1 MGLPRGCGATQGA
14 AWSVAPPRA
23 VRLWTTQRANGNIL
37 NDLSAP
43 APCREALRRSPQP
56 CQPPVRAM
64 AMPAAS
70 PQRITERTQRARIRN
85 RVISILT
92 LLAVIIVLF
101 AFLVNYSGFNDW
113 KRIDTNLTIFVAVNV
128 NIVLLTTV
136 FYMLLRNLFKLIYER
151 KQPFAGVRLKTKLI
165 IAFVALSLPSTAF
178 HLMASGFMAF
188 LFENWSQGEFSR
200 VLTNAQVV
208 TRELSARDEALMR
221 QHADE
226 VLAYLPRKRE
236 AYARPDWLGGY
247 RPRFDGGVF
256 VYDSNDQLIAQWV
269 SGETAAGAWRYPPPQ
284 DFQAPEGTTW
294 ADQRGEH
301 AVRHVLRPVPDS
313 PLKVEVLAL
322 TTPELT
328 NALSVLTRRFEHSR
342 FFSRDL
348 AALVL
353 TFLIVMTL
361 LIIFAATWIAFY
373 LARGF
378 VAPIERLDDAT
389 HRVSEGELGYQ
400 VDRSSLGPLELD
412 FAGLVTSFNAM
423 SRQLK
428 EQNLALLQ
436 TTEDLRSSHHQLG
449 ERNRLVELLLEN
461 IDAGILSLDPQGN
474 VTALN
479 RTTRRLVQLR
489 QEPWQDRH
497 YRVVLPR
504 EVVDLL
510 DEMQDRMRVESK
522 RQLTRNLTLT
532 ANRKSAIIEVNLL
545 ALENQDGQSEGTV
558 ALLKDVS
565 ALQRNQRAL
574 AWREVARRIAHEIKN
589 PLTPIQLSAQRIR
602 RKYLDALD
610 GDGGVLDQC
619 TATII
624 NEVSSLKKMVNE
636 FSQFAKLPESR
647 PMPGDINTVI
657 KELSDFYE
665 NGLPEHVR
673 LDLELDGNLPPFP
686 LDREQMKRA
695 FTNLIDN
702 AVAAINGGG
711 TITIRTAFDAQAQA
725 VNVDVMDDGA
735 GVPDH
740 IRSRMFEPYTSTKE
754 GGTGLG
760 LTIVN
765 QIVSDHN
772 GYIRYSDRKP
782 RGTVFSM
789 EFRLR

>member
-1 MGLPRGCGATQGA
+1 M
-14 AWSVAPPRA
+14 
-23 VRLWTTQRANGNIL
+23 
-37 NDLSAP
+37 
-43 APCREALRRSPQP
+43 
-56 CQPPVRAM
+56 
-64 AMPAAS
+64 AS
-70 PQRITERTQRARIRN
+70 PSVPSKRSEAQARRDRVRIRN
-85 RVISILT
+85 RVISILS

-178 HLMASGFMAF
+178 HLMAGGFMAF

-208 TRELSARDEALMR
+208 TKELTSRDDARMR
-221 QHADE
+221 QRADE
-226 VLAYLPRKRE
+226 LVAYLPRKRT
-236 AYARPDWLGGY
+236 AYDRPDWLGGY
-247 RPRFDGGVF
+247 RPSFEGGVF
-256 VYDSNDQLIAQWV
+256 VYDKDDQLIAQWV
-269 SGETAAGAWRYPPPQ
+269 SGEAAGAAWQYPPPQ
-284 DFQAPEGTTW
+284 EFQNGSEIAWT
-294 ADQRGEH
+294 DQHGGR
-301 AVRHVLRPVPDS
+301 AARHVLRPVPDS
-313 PLKVEVLAL
+313 PLKVEVLTL
-322 TTPELT
+322 TPPELT
-328 NALSVLTRRFEHSR
+328 TALTVLNSRFEHSR

-378 VAPIERLDDAT
+378 VAPIEKLDDAT

-400 VDRSSLGPLELD
+400 VDQSSLGPLEAD
-412 FAGLVTSFNAM
+412 FAGVVTSFNAM

-428 EQNLALLQ
+428 EQNLKLLQ
-436 TTEDLRSSHHQLG
+436 TTEDLRASHHQLG

-461 IDAGILSLDPQGN
+461 IDAGIVSLDPMGS

-479 RTTRRLVQLR
+479 RTARRLVQLR
-489 QEPWQDRH
+489 QDTWQDRH
-497 YRVVLPR
+497 YRAVLPR
-504 EVVDLL
+504 DVVDLL
-510 DEMQDRMRVESK
+510 DEMLDRMRTESK
-522 RQLTRNLTLT
+522 RQLTRNLNLA
-532 ANRKSAIIEVNLL
+532 ANRKAAIIEVNLL

-602 RKYLDALD
+602 RKYLAGLD
-610 GDGGVLDQC
+610 GEGDVLDQC

-624 NEVSSLKKMVNE
+624 NEVTSLKKMVNE
-636 FSQFAKLPESR
+636 FSLFAKLPESR
-647 PMPGDINTVI
+647 PMPGDLNAVI

-665 NGLPEHVR
+665 NGLPEQVR
-673 LDLELDGNLPPFP
+673 LDLQLDSSLPPFP
-686 LDREQMKRA
+686 LDKEQMKRV

-702 AVAAINGGG
+702 AVAATHGGG
-711 TITIRTAFDAQAQA
+711 TITIRTGYDAQAQA
-725 VNVDVMDDGA
+725 VNVEVMDDGS

-740 IRSRMFEPYTSTKE
+740 IRARMFEPYTSTKE

>member
-1 MGLPRGCGATQGA
+1 MARP
-14 AWSVAPPRA
+14 
-23 VRLWTTQRANGNIL
+23 
-37 NDLSAP
+37 SASST
-43 APCREALRRSPQP
+43 RSEAQARRDR
-56 CQPPVRAM
+56 V
-64 AMPAAS
+64 
-70 PQRITERTQRARIRN
+70 RIRN
-85 RVISILT
+85 RVISILG
-92 LLAVIIVLF
+92 LLAIIIVLF

-136 FYMLLRNLFKLIYER
+136 FYLLLRNLFKLIYER

-200 VLTNAQVV
+200 VLANAKVV
-208 TRELSARDEALMR
+208 TQELSSRDEAAMR
-221 QHADE
+221 QRADE
-226 VLAYLPRKRE
+226 VAAYLPHKRD
-236 AYARPDWLGGY
+236 AYLRPEWLGGY
-247 RPRFDGGVF
+247 RPRFEGGVF
-256 VYDSNDQLIAQWV
+256 VYDQNDQLIAQWV
-269 SGETAAGAWRYPPPQ
+269 SGDAAAAAWQYPPPQ
-284 DFQAPEGTTW
+284 DFQAKDAIVW
-294 ADQRGEH
+294 SDQRGER
-301 AVRHVLRPVPDS
+301 AVRHVLRGVPDS
-313 PLKVEVLAL
+313 PFKVEVLAL
-322 TTPELT
+322 TSPELT
-328 NALSVLTRRFEHSR
+328 TALTILQGRFEHGR
-342 FFSRDL
+342 YVSRDL

-400 VDRSSLGPLELD
+400 VDHSSLGPLEAD
-412 FAGLVTSFNAM
+412 FAGLVTSFNTM

-428 EQNLALLQ
+428 EQNLKLLQ
-436 TTEDLRSSHHQLG
+436 TTEDLRASHHQIG

-461 IDAGILSLDPQGN
+461 IDAGIISLNPQGD

-479 RTTRRLVQLR
+479 RTARRLVQLR
-489 QEPWQDRH
+489 QDPWQDRH
-497 YRVVLPR
+497 YRVVLQR

-510 DEMQDRMRVESK
+510 DDMLEQMRTESK
-522 RQLTRNLTLT
+522 RQLTRNLNLA

-545 ALENQDGQSEGTV
+545 ALENQDGRSEGTV

-565 ALQRNQRAL
+565 ALQRSQRAL

-602 RKYLDALD
+602 RRYLEQLD
-610 GDGGVLDQC
+610 GEGDVLDQC

-624 NEVSSLKKMVNE
+624 NEVASLKKMVNE
-636 FSQFAKLPESR
+636 FSLFAKLPESR
-647 PMPGDINTVI
+647 PVPGDLNSVI
-657 KELSDFYE
+657 QELSDFYE

-673 LDLELDGNLPPFP
+673 LDLELDGSVPPFP
-686 LDREQMKRA
+686 LDKEQMKRA

-702 AVAAINGGG
+702 AVAALNGGG
-711 TITIRTAFDAQAQA
+711 TITIRTAYDSQAQA
-725 VNVDVMDDGA
+725 VNVEVMDDGA

-740 IRSRMFEPYTSTKE
+740 IRARMFEPYTSTKE

>member
-1 MGLPRGCGATQGA
+1 MPSDR
-14 AWSVAPPRA
+14 
-23 VRLWTTQRANGNIL
+23 I
-37 NDLSAP
+37 
-43 APCREALRRSPQP
+43 EAQAKSDR
-56 CQPPVRAM
+56 V
-64 AMPAAS
+64 
-70 PQRITERTQRARIRN
+70 RIRN

-92 LLAVIIVLF
+92 LFGLIVVLF

-151 KQPFAGVRLKTKLI
+151 KQPFAGVRLKSKLI

-188 LFENWSQGEFSR
+188 LFENWSQGEFGR

-208 TRELSARDEALMR
+208 TRELQARDSEQMR
-221 QHADE
+221 QRAQE
-226 VLAYLPRKRE
+226 VLAYLPRDRA
-236 AYARPDWLGGY
+236 AYERGDWLRGY
-247 RPRFDGGVF
+247 RPRFDGGIF
-256 VYDSNDQLIAQWV
+256 VYDQNDQLIAQWV
-269 SGETAAGAWRYPPPQ
+269 SGELAAGVWRYPPPQ
-284 DFQAPEGTTW
+284 DFQAQEGAAWEETRDGR
-294 ADQRGEH
+294 AIH
-301 AVRHVLRPVPDS
+301 HVLRPLPES

-322 TTPELT
+322 SSPELT
-328 NALSVLTRRFEHSR
+328 EALSVLTQRFEHGR

-361 LIIFAATWIAFY
+361 AIIFAATWIAFY

-400 VDRSSLGPLELD
+400 VDRSSLGPLEPD

-423 SRQLK
+423 SQQLK
-428 EQNLALLQ
+428 EQHVKLLE
-436 TTEDLRSSHHQLG
+436 TTEDLRSSHHQIG

-461 IDAGILSLDPQGN
+461 IDAGIISLDPQGN

-479 RTTRRLVQLR
+479 RTARRLVQLR

-497 YRVVLPR
+497 YRVVLQR
-504 EVVDLL
+504 EVVELL
-510 DEMQDRMRVESK
+510 DDMLERMRGEAK
-522 RQLTRNLTLT
+522 RQLTRNLNLPT
-532 ANRKSAIIEVNLL
+532 NRRAAIIEVNLL
-545 ALENQDGQSEGTV
+545 ALENKDSQSEGTV

-602 RKYLDALD
+602 RRYLTQLD
-610 GDGGVLDQC
+610 GEGEVLDQC

-624 NEVSSLKKMVNE
+624 NEVASLKKMVNE

-647 PMPGDINTVI
+647 PVPGDLNEVI
-657 KELSDFYE
+657 QELSNFYQ

-673 LDLELDGNLPPFP
+673 LQLELDGKLPPIP
-686 LDREQMKRA
+686 LDKEQMKRA

-702 AVAAINGGG
+702 AVAAVTGGG
-711 TITIRTAFDAQAQA
+711 TITIRTAFDPPAQAI
-725 VNVDVMDDGA
+725 NVDVMDDGS
-735 GVPDH
+735 GVPES
-740 IRSRMFEPYTSTKE
+740 IRARMFEPYTSTKD